1 MKQLKDKVAEE
12 STNKALDAY
21 QNASEGVKKAYENA
35 LENAKNVINNQ
46 AANNGVSIPTN
57 ADATQVDQL
66 ISALDTALVDIKK
79 DAAKNAVDNLNNL
92 SETEKNEY
100 KNQIDQANTPE
111 NVETIKEKAKNAND
125 NKQEYIDRINQ
136 TPGLSEEE
144 KQDYINRIKNTKF
157 DSSEANNDQKFEN
170 IVLDA
175 TKQGLKNQIDGT
187 YTYLNPKQKQDLKN
201 LIDSKTTIAEAQKAF
216 NSYSGLNEKM
226 KKLKDEV
233 IPAIDVKVQQDLNK
247 KYSKAT
253 ATTKDVFDTQLTD
266 AKDLLTSSTNNGEST
281 LDTFI
286 ANVNTNNSLE
296 NLFAKLD
303 GEIVVA
309 KEKINDKT
317 QFTNLNESEIEK
329 LSEKLDAINLLDSD
343 YGTQISK
350 IIDQASEINTAK
362 QERINQINGLTNLS
376 NETSDAKPVSEKQAL
391 INEIKNTVV
400 EINANANPVSITQD
414 SANALDAIVLK
425 AQKQD
430 LINQINTAYEHLN
443 PKQKQDLISAIQDA
457 NDLNTAQNAFNDVA
471 SVNTNMKSL
480 KDIVKEFTDKDV
492 ANLDDYKFA
501 SDPAKKHYD
510 DVFAAAKELINS
522 SQNNGSVNPSLTT
535 LIADNTTLGSV
546 KEAFANLDGLKNK
559 AIAAV
564 KALDN
569 LNTTEVQKLS
579 DQINNVSNTNE
590 NKAQLIDAIVAKA
603 NEYNQAKADTIAK
616 LKKLTDL
623 TEEQLKD
630 YVNQVKEVEFTD
642 TDQNPSAQEKLDKIL
657 DNAKKQGYKNLIEQL
672 NSINQNQKD
681 AYKARID
688 NAQDEAK
695 INQILEE
702 ARAYDELKAKADE
715 LKIKLDNYKNTID
728 YRLSED
734 EFKTSYDDKLTDLAN
749 EINGKSH
756 ANDLAALQEL
766 VEKAQQAKVALNG
779 IEKNSEIA
787 QAIDKLNNLSTE
799 QKTQLK
805 TLVEAQNSL
814 ADAQTIKQNATDL
827 NTELTELKAKLTDA
841 NEVKNQPIYLLESQN
856 EQDALNNAITQADQ
870 LLSNVQNTQF
880 NQNNL
885 TNLATLAQDTQAKTE
900 SLNNAIQQLNGVHK
914 DLIAKIDEFELLTA
928 EQKAELKEAVKTF
941 DKNLTKEQV
950 LSHLENYLEKSKSNA
965 QTQVAQLSNLSDSEK
980 AAYKQK
986 LKNAALKYK
995 NSTNPDWVIQAQD
1008 ENNAK
1013 LKFDHD
1019 VTAILKQAQADNAA
1033 KQALINHIN
1042 NDLANLTQNQK
1053 ATLVNKVKATDVSQA
1068 ADLTKYA
1075 DDLDKAMLDYKNENF
1090 GDIKNEIDY
1099 TQASSEK
1106 QKAFDVQLKNQK
1118 NNTNVQNGADFDLVT
1133 VKAEHAKLIAAREA
1147 LDGEERLAEAKAKAK
1162 AKVDNEYNNLS
1173 DAQKEAA
1180 KKSIDKQNAIA
1191 DVEAKDVNHSA
1202 LDSATELLN
1211 KHISEESATKA

>member
-1 MKQLKDKVAEE
+1 
-12 STNKALDAY
+12 
-21 QNASEGVKKAYENA
+21 
-35 LENAKNVINNQ
+35 
-46 AANNGVSIPTN
+46 N

-430 LINQINTAYEHLN
+430 L
-443 PKQKQDLISAIQDA
+443 
-457 NDLNTAQNAFNDVA
+457 
-471 SVNTNMKSL
+471 
-480 KDIVKEFTDKDV
+480 
-492 ANLDDYKFA
+492 
-501 SDPAKKHYD
+501 
-510 DVFAAAKELINS
+510 
-522 SQNNGSVNPSLTT
+522 
-535 LIADNTTLGSV
+535 
-546 KEAFANLDGLKNK
+546 
-559 AIAAV
+559 
-564 KALDN
+564 
-569 LNTTEVQKLS
+569 
-579 DQINNVSNTNE
+579 
-590 NKAQLIDAIVAKA
+590 
-603 NEYNQAKADTIAK
+603 
-616 LKKLTDL
+616 
-623 TEEQLKD
+623 
-630 YVNQVKEVEFTD
+630 
-642 TDQNPSAQEKLDKIL
+642 
-657 DNAKKQGYKNLIEQL
+657 
-672 NSINQNQKD
+672 
-681 AYKARID
+681 
-688 NAQDEAK
+688 
-695 INQILEE
+695 
-702 ARAYDELKAKADE
+702 
-715 LKIKLDNYKNTID
+715 
-728 YRLSED
+728 
-734 EFKTSYDDKLTDLAN
+734 
-749 EINGKSH
+749 
-756 ANDLAALQEL
+756 
-766 VEKAQQAKVALNG
+766 
-779 IEKNSEIA
+779 
-787 QAIDKLNNLSTE
+787 
-799 QKTQLK
+799 
-805 TLVEAQNSL
+805 
-814 ADAQTIKQNATDL
+814 
-827 NTELTELKAKLTDA
+827 
-841 NEVKNQPIYLLESQN
+841 
-856 EQDALNNAITQADQ
+856 
-870 LLSNVQNTQF
+870 
-880 NQNNL
+880 
-885 TNLATLAQDTQAKTE
+885 
-900 SLNNAIQQLNGVHK
+900 
-914 DLIAKIDEFELLTA
+914 
-928 EQKAELKEAVKTF
+928 
-941 DKNLTKEQV
+941 
-950 LSHLENYLEKSKSNA
+950 
-965 QTQVAQLSNLSDSEK
+965 
-980 AAYKQK
+980 
-986 LKNAALKYK
+986 
-995 NSTNPDWVIQAQD
+995 
-1008 ENNAK
+1008 
-1013 LKFDHD
+1013 
-1019 VTAILKQAQADNAA
+1019 
-1033 KQALINHIN
+1033 
-1042 NDLANLTQNQK
+1042 
-1053 ATLVNKVKATDVSQA
+1053 
-1068 ADLTKYA
+1068 
-1075 DDLDKAMLDYKNENF
+1075 
-1090 GDIKNEIDY
+1090 
-1099 TQASSEK
+1099 
-1106 QKAFDVQLKNQK
+1106 
-1118 NNTNVQNGADFDLVT
+1118 
-1133 VKAEHAKLIAAREA
+1133 
-1147 LDGEERLAEAKAKAK
+1147 
-1162 AKVDNEYNNLS
+1162 
-1173 DAQKEAA
+1173 
-1180 KKSIDKQNAIA
+1180 
-1191 DVEAKDVNHSA
+1191 
-1202 LDSATELLN
+1202 
-1211 KHISEESATKA
+1211 